1 MSGRVRE
8 DEEEGE
14 YEGPRWKDEEKN
26 QVIPEREEEPVPV
39 LLNSSQEEVEDE
51 SKMEEDENE
60 VLASSFP
67 VMEMSRLDEMISNPR
82 WVVPVLPGG
91 QLEIL
96 LDAAIN
102 LSKRGKVVLI
112 LTYIYPRLAAGRLS

>member
-102 LSKRGKVVLI
+102 LSKRGKVVL
-112 LTYIYPRLAAGRLS
+112 TYIYPRLAAGRQS